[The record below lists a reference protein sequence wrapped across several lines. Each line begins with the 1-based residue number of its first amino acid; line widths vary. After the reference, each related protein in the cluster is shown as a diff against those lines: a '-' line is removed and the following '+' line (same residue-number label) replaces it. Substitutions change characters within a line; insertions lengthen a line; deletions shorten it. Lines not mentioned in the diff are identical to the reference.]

1 MNKKPATGK
10 SQQQGGSG
18 LSHNLRLRLALL
30 LSLLLLVGLGGRLFY
45 IQGMDPQG
53 VAAKAVEKRTKEIA
67 VEPRRGQILDA
78 NGTILATSVDRYDLV
93 ISQADLA
100 SEIAKST
107 TETYPRK
114 NPETG
119 KRERITVDQAV
130 GELSQILGL
139 DEAMVRES
147 VVGADGAKKKTYSV
161 IAKSVTPEISNAA
174 LEVSL
179 PAMTGVLLSER
190 QYPNGVVA
198 GPLLGFVDS
207 EGKGAEGLELTQQ
220 SKLAGTAGQRKYEV
234 GGDGIRIP
242 IATNEEIPVQDGQSI
257 RLTTNSDIQYVAQE
271 AVAKKAKEFK
281 AEWVNAV
288 VLNIKTGEIISL
300 ADSKSMDPNDPGAT
314 DAESRTSTALTQ
326 AFEPGS
332 TGKVATFAAALE
344 EGVVK
349 PTDEFTVANSLRIN
363 GETIND
369 SMKHSTYD
377 MTAAGIFAR
386 SYNTGTVMVGNK
398 LDNKVREDYMRKLGI
413 GANIDLGLG
422 GYNKGILAPSAD
434 WERRQQYNIMFGQG
448 YTQTALETAKI
459 FQTVSNG
466 GVQMEPQLIDAYIDA
481 DGTEHKEAS
490 AEPKRVFSQ
499 KTSDQ
504 MLRMMET
511 VVQEGTGKKMAIE
524 GYRVGGKSGT
534 AQAAGPTGKY
544 DGYTSSFAGVAPLDD
559 PQFVVVV
566 TMHRPKGDWKSW
578 SVGDTFTEIMSKT
591 LNTYNVPP
599 SKSKPNGYKVFV
611 GTEQQKSW

>member
-1 MNKKPATGK
+1 MNKMPATGK
-10 SQQQGGSG
+10 TETPGKAGFSGSV
-18 LSHNLRLRLALL
+18 RLFVALILALL
-30 LSLLLLVGLGGRLFY
+30 MLFLLGGRLFY

-53 VAAKAVEKRTKEIA
+53 VAAAAVKNRLKTDII
-67 VEPRRGQILDA
+67 EPRRGQILDS
-78 NGTILATSVDRYDLV
+78 NGAILATSVDRYDLV
-93 ISQADLA
+93 ISQKDLA
-100 SEIAKST
+100 SELAKS
-107 TETYPRK
+107 ETGTYARK
-114 NPETG
+114 NLETG
-119 KRERITVDQAV
+119 KRERITMDQAI
-130 GELSQILGL
+130 GELSEILGL
-139 DEAMVRES
+139 DEDMIRES
-147 VVGADGAKKKTYSV
+147 VVGAEGAEKKTYSV
-161 IAKSVTPEISNAA
+161 IAKSVTPEIRNAA
-174 LEVSL
+174 VEVRVPTL
-179 PAMTGVLLSER
+179 TGKLLSER

-198 GPLLGFVDS
+198 GPLLGFMDS
-207 EGKGAEGLELTQQ
+207 EGKGAEGLERSQDA
-220 SKLAGTAGQRKYEV
+220 KLAGTPGARKYEA

-242 IATNEEIPVQDGQSI
+242 IATNEETPVQDGQSV

-271 AVAKKAKEFK
+271 AVAKKAKQFK
-281 AEWVNAV
+281 AEWVNATV
-288 VLNIKTGEIISL
+288 VNLKTGEIISL

-314 DAESRTSTALTQ
+314 DASSRTSTTLTQ

-332 TGKVATFAAALE
+332 TGKAATFAAALE
-344 EGVVK
+344 EGVIK
-349 PTDEFTVANSLRIN
+349 PTDQFRVSNSLRID

-369 SMKHSTYD
+369 SLKHSTYD

-398 LDNKVREDYMRKLGI
+398 LDNKVLEGYMRKLGI
-413 GANIDLGLG
+413 GAPIDLGISG
-422 GYNKGILAPSAD
+422 FNKGILVDSAD

-448 YTQTALETAKI
+448 YTQTALHTAKI
-459 FQTVSNG
+459 FQAIANG
-466 GVQMEPQLIDAYIDA
+466 GVLVEPSLIDAYIDP
-481 DGTEHKEAS
+481 DGTEHKVPDAKS
-490 AEPKRVFSQ
+490 TRVFSK
-499 KTSDQ
+499 KTSDE

-511 VVQEGTGKKMAIE
+511 VVLEGTGKKMAIE

-599 SKSKPNGYKVFV
+599 SKSKPNGYDVFV
-611 GTEQQKSW
+611 GTEQKKSW